1 MHGGEASLRLK
12 RFEAAQRALKV
23 SLLETMIRDLDNA
36 VVDLSQQIAAEEER
50 TKIKDT
56 GHFAY
61 STLAKAADM
70 RRSNLLASLVNLKPK
85 LEVAKRELEAS
96 TKQLRD
102 LESIQTPASSIYRT
116 ITSPSPT
123 P

>member
-1 MHGGEASLRLK
+1 MHGGEVSLRLK

-61 STLAKAADM
+61 STLAKAAAM

-85 LEVAKRELEAS
+85 LEVAKRELEAA